1 MDWQNFTQQIK
12 NSVNV
17 VDVINDY
24 VRLTKKGANWSACC
38 PFHQEDTPSFF
49 VNEQKQFYHCFGCGA
64 SGDIFDFL
72 QNRERIDFVEAAKIL
87 ANRAGIPWPELEK
100 SNSQWRERLL
110 EINKLAADFYHY
122 VLFNLSAG
130 KSGLDYVKNRRKM
143 SDELLKEFKV
153 GFAPD
158 QKDLLLKFLKKR
170 NYTEREMLDAGVI
183 AGQYAPYYDRFR
195 GRVVF
200 PISNHLGQVV
210 GFTGRILDDSKP
222 LAKYLNTA
230 QTALFNK
237 SNLIYGLTQAKEA
250 IRQSQQ
256 IILVEG
262 QMDVLKAHQFAYKN
276 VVASSGTALTTD
288 HLRILKRYSDN
299 LVICFDNDGAGEKAT
314 QRAIALA
321 WPLDFKIKIIQIP
334 ESCGKD
340 IDECLEKNP
349 EQWKK
354 LLAEPMSVWDFYAT
368 RWDKVGRELDDLKV
382 IKAEFFSLLNMLGPG
397 VDQEYFLDKYAQKY
411 NVSFEIL
418 KEEYSKK
425 KMVSAVGSESETKQ
439 SQGDFGTP
447 ALAMSSQANYIGP
460 EDHALSLIIALQFKM
475 SLEEVIAFLPL
486 EAFTNSFLSE
496 LYKQIIIY
504 YTNNNSKTFGHDFNQ
519 QFNNFSEF
527 LDGDLREKAQ
537 SLYLLFT
544 VQYEQL
550 PLHEQKHFLSEI
562 LKNLKRSYL
571 RKEME
576 KLKLR
581 YNDENNLEYNTQLQ
595 KYLQDLNLI
604 NKYNL

>member
-12 NSVNV
+12 NSVNL
-17 VDVINDY
+17 VDVVNDY

-38 PFHQEDTPSFF
+38 PFHQEDSPSFF
-49 VNEQKQFYHCFGCGA
+49 VNEQKQFYHCFGCGV
-64 SGDIFDFL
+64 SGDIFNFL
-72 QNRERIDFVEAAKIL
+72 QERERIDFVEAAKIL

-100 SNSQWRERLL
+100 SDNQWRERLL

-122 VLFNLSAG
+122 VLFNLPAG
-130 KSGLDYVKNRRKM
+130 QPGLEYVRNKRKM

-158 QKDLLLKFLKKR
+158 QKDLLLKFLKKK
-170 NYTEREMLDAGVI
+170 NYTEREMLDAGVV

-200 PISNHLGQVV
+200 PIWNHLGQVV
-210 GFTGRILDDSKP
+210 GFTGRILDDTKP

-237 SNLIYGLTQAKEA
+237 SNLIYGLIQAKEA
-250 IRQSQQ
+250 IRQTQRV
-256 IILVEG
+256 ILVEG
-262 QMDVLKAHQFAYKN
+262 QMDVLKAHQFGYKN

-288 HLRILKRYSDN
+288 HLRILKRYTDN
-299 LVICFDNDGAGEKAT
+299 LILCFDNDSAGEKAV

-321 WPLDFKIKIIQIP
+321 WPLEFKIKIISIP
-334 ESCGKD
+334 LTCGKD

-349 EQWKK
+349 EAWKK
-354 LLAEPMSVWDFYAT
+354 LLAEPLDVWDFYAA
-368 RWDKVGRELDDLKV
+368 RWDKIGHDLDALKA
-382 IKAEFFSLLNMLGPG
+382 IKGEFFSLLDMMGAG

-411 NVSFEIL
+411 NVSLAIL
-418 KEEYSKK
+418 KEEYGRRAKASV
-425 KMVSAVGSESETKQ
+425 MSEAKQ
-439 SQGDFGTP
+439 NHDSFVPTE
-447 ALAMSSQANYIGP
+447 LAMAGQSLVIGP
-460 EDHALSLIIALQFKM
+460 EDHALSLIMALQFKM
-475 SLEEVIAFLPL
+475 PMEEVFSFLPM
-486 EAFTNSFLSE
+486 EAFANSFLSE

-519 QFNNFSEF
+519 QLNNFLEF
-527 LDGDLREKAQ
+527 LDSDLREKAQ

-550 PLHEQKHFLSEI
+550 PLHEQKHFLIEI
-562 LKNLKRSYL
+562 LKTLKRIYLRVEMDNLKR
-571 RKEME
+571 
-576 KLKLR
+576 R
-581 YNDENNLEYNTQLQ
+581 YQDENDGEYVVQLQ